1 MKTSSTSTR
10 ISHGILLGS
19 LLLAGAGSAQAAV
32 IYDNGPFVT
41 HPGQGFGGADASAIT
56 VGLNTFGN
64 GMNATVPVRLAD
76 NFTVAA
82 GQTWNLTAI
91 RFFGYQTGST
101 TTSTF
106 TGLNAQIWN
115 GRPGDPGAAVV
126 WGNLADNIL
135 ASAAFSGAYRVGDAA
150 PYTGNTRPIM
160 NLDAT
165 VSTSLNAGTYWL
177 EWATTGS
184 LASGPWNPPISIPG
198 QLTTGD
204 ARQLSGGVWGDI
216 VSGISPDFYQ
226 QGLPFQLQGDVTAV
240 PEPGQWAMMSVTLLG
255 AAGVALRRFRRQ
267 SSQ

>member
-1 MKTSSTSTR
+1 M
-10 ISHGILLGS
+10 
-19 LLLAGAGSAQAAV
+19 LLAGAGSAQAAV
-32 IYDNGPFVT
+32 IYDNGPFIT

-56 VGLNTFGN
+56 AGLSTFGH

-76 NFTVAA
+76 NFTVAP
-82 GQTWNLTAI
+82 GQTWNLTGV
-91 RFFGYQTGST
+91 RFFGYQTGSPLT
-101 TTSTF
+101 PTF

-135 ASAAFSGAYRVGDAA
+135 ASAAFSGVYRVEEAA
-150 PYTGNTRPIM
+150 PYTANNRPIM

-165 VSTSLNAGTYWL
+165 VSTSLTAGTYWL

-184 LASGPWNPPISIPG
+184 IASGPWNPPISIPG

-204 ARQLSGGVWGDI
+204 ARQWTSAGLWLDA

-226 QGLPFQLQGDVTAV
+226 QGLPFQLQGEITAV
-240 PEPGQWAMMSVTLLG
+240 PEPGQWAMMGVTLLG